1 MKQKT
6 PVYYGWIILAISA
19 TSMFFSGPGQTYSI
33 SVFIDYY
40 INDFGL
46 SRSLVSSI
54 YSFATLLSGC
64 LLFIMGRMIDRF
76 GHRKVT
82 FIVALMLGFTCL
94 WNSFIV
100 GPIML
105 FIGFFMLRYWGQGSL
120 VLLPSTLVPQW
131 FIKQRGR
138 AFSFLNIGGFMG
150 ALSIPALNTW
160 LIYTW
165 GWPTTW
171 RIWAVVIILGFA
183 PLAYYLI
190 RNKPEDMGLLP
201 DSPSGR
207 ELPRVQYQ
215 TMSQTPNKSTDHS
228 THQSTDQSTDESS
241 APPGDPSI
249 VEESWTLG
257 EAIRTRAFWFIL
269 ISVCVPSMVGTGII
283 FHLFSIFSENGLSR
297 AAAPLVLGIM
307 PFASFATSFVGGFLI
322 ERFKLHYI
330 LALAFIGYTGS
341 MIVLLFS
348 FSLFTAILFA
358 IAIGASN
365 GFIAVGQGV
374 VWPNYYGRKH
384 IGSIKSI
391 VMTALVIAS
400 ALGPLPFGVAF
411 DYFQS
416 YTEIIILMT
425 MAPTIADLLMAISPP
440 PKYFSNKA

>member
-1 MKQKT
+1 MKHKT
-6 PVYYGWIILAISA
+6 PIYYGWIILAISA

-33 SVFIDYY
+33 SIFIDYY
-40 INDFGL
+40 IDDFGL

-64 LLFIMGRMIDRF
+64 LLFIMGKMIDRF
-76 GHRKVT
+76 GQRKIT
-82 FIVALMLGFTCL
+82 FIVAIMLGLTCL
-94 WNSFIV
+94 WNSFIM

-120 VLLPSTLVPQW
+120 VLLPNTLVPQW

-138 AFSFLNIGGFMG
+138 AFSFLNIGGFLG
-150 ALSIPALNTW
+150 ALSIPAINAW

-171 RIWAVVIILGFA
+171 RIWAFVILFGFA

-207 ELPRVQYQ
+207 ELPRVNNQ
-215 TMSQTPNKSTDHS
+215 TTTS
-228 THQSTDQSTDESS
+228 STDQSKHPLANKTTVHLEDQ
-241 APPGDPSI
+241 PNDPSNI
-249 VEESWTLG
+249 EVSWTLS

-269 ISVCVPSMVGTGII
+269 ASVCVPSMVGTGII
-283 FHLFSIFSENGLSR
+283 FHLYSIFSENDLSR
-297 AAAPLVLGIM
+297 AAAPIVLGII
-307 PFASFATSFVGGFLI
+307 PIASFTTSFIGGFLI
-322 ERFKLHYI
+322 ERYKLHYI

-341 MIVLLFS
+341 MILLLFS
-348 FSLFTAILFA
+348 FSMFNTILFA
-358 IAIGASN
+358 IAIGAST

-374 VWPNYYGRKH
+374 VWPNYFGRKH

-400 ALGPLPFGVAF
+400 ALGPLPFGVAY

-416 YTEIIILMT
+416 YTEIILLMT
-425 MAPTIADLLMAISPP
+425 MAPAIAVLLMAISPP
-440 PKYFSNKA
+440 PMHFSTKA